1 MNQESIENRL
11 TRMETKMIR
20 GFEELGAD
28 TNFDPNWLSVENDT
42 IYINTMGRSLQVIIV
57 AAKKLGAEIGTR
69 KYDVMYRDTIV
80 ATI

>member
-1 MNQESIENRL
+1 MQESIESKL

-28 TNFDPNWLSVENDT
+28 TSFDHNWLSVEGNT
-42 IYINTMGRSLQVIIV
+42 IYINTLSRSLVVLI
-57 AAKKLGAEIGTR
+57 ATAKKQGAKIGEQ
-69 KYDVMYRDTIV
+69 KYDVMYRAEIV